1 MKSRDDIFD
10 LAQTLALT
18 FAKRAAVHDA
28 AGTFAADNFADLKA
42 VGYPLLSVPEA
53 YGGWGARLSDC
64 VRAQEILA
72 EGDGSTALAMTM
84 HLHVIG
90 FEADVPHWREGTFA
104 RLCADV
110 VQRGALVNACATEPE
125 LGSPLR
131 GGMPKT
137 TARKSGNTWLINGR
151 KSFATLAPALDYYLA
166 PATVVGEE
174 PQVGVGGEPQI
185 GVFLVPRQP
194 AVGIEETWNAL
205 GMRSTG
211 SHDLIFSD
219 AVVNEDHVVEIRPAA
234 QPGSSW
240 RLSSNAWFTLCITA
254 VYIGVAVAAHRF
266 ALKYARERVPSA
278 LGRPIGTLESIQR
291 RLGESEVALHTAR
304 TLVQHAAEAWDRY
317 PDRREGMA
325 NDLGMTKMVATN
337 KAIEVVDNAMRVV
350 GGASMQQEF
359 PLGRYYRDVRG
370 GLYHPPTDDATL
382 PLLGRIALE
391 REEQQ

>member
-10 LAQTLALT
+10 LARTLARS
-18 FAKRAAVHDA
+18 FAKRAAAHDA
-28 AGTFAADNFADLKA
+28 AGTFAADNFEELRAA
-42 VGYPLLSVPEA
+42 GYPLLSVPEA
-53 YGGWGARLSDC
+53 YGGWGASLSDC

-72 EGDGSTALAMTM
+72 EGDGSTALAISM

-90 FEADVPHWREGTFA
+90 FEADVLRWRKGTFA
-104 RLCADV
+104 GLCAAV
-110 VQRGALVNACATEPE
+110 VERGALVNACATEPE
-125 LGSPLR
+125 QGSPHR

-137 TARKSGNTWLINGR
+137 TARKTSDVWLVNGR
-151 KSFATLAPALDYYLA
+151 KNFATLAPALDYYLT
-166 PATVVGEE
+166 PASVLGE
-174 PQVGVGGEPQI
+174 EPQI

-194 AVGIEETWNAL
+194 AVTIEETWDAL

-211 SHDLIFSD
+211 SHDLIFGD
-219 AVVNEDHVVEIRPAA
+219 ALVDEDHVLEIRPAP
-234 QPGSSW
+234 QSSGSW
-240 RLSSNAWFTLCITA
+240 RVGSNAWFTLCITT

-266 ALKYARERVPSA
+266 ALEYARERVPTA
-278 LGRPIGTLESIQR
+278 LGRSIGTLESIQR

-304 TLVQHAAEAWDRY
+304 TLVRHAAEAWDRY
-317 PDRREGMA
+317 PERREAMA
-325 NDLGMTKMVATN
+325 DELGMTKMVATN

-391 REEQQ
+391 REKQP